1 MKIGIFD
8 SGIGGTTVLKE
19 LQKLLPDE
27 QYIYYSDSANNP
39 YGNKS
44 HAEIEELS
52 LQATEFLLEKGC
64 EIIVIACNTAS
75 AEAAEFLRTRF
86 KDTPI
91 FAIQPALKAVYDS
104 DYDRGK
110 YTLILATGATLNS
123 SKFKELYQK
132 YAIPNTVL
140 IDCNGLAELIEHGK
154 DTKEFLESKLDK
166 YHGQTENVVLGCTHY
181 PLVADT
187 IREVLGSNIKFFNGA
202 RGLARNLA
210 ESIKD
215 KKSPKGEGNVE
226 FYDTGRGYQDRTG
239 DSPLGRYAS
248 SQADTVDWNN

>member
-52 LQATEFLLEKGC
+52 L
-64 EIIVIACNTAS
+64 
-75 AEAAEFLRTRF
+75 
-86 KDTPI
+86 
-91 FAIQPALKAVYDS
+91 KA
-104 DYDRGK
+104 
-110 YTLILATGATLNS
+110 
-123 SKFKELYQK
+123 
-132 YAIPNTVL
+132 
-140 IDCNGLAELIEHGK
+140 
-154 DTKEFLESKLDK
+154 
-166 YHGQTENVVLGCTHY
+166 
-181 PLVADT
+181 
-187 IREVLGSNIKFFNGA
+187 IKFFNGA

-226 FYDTGRGYQDRTG
+226 FYDTGRGYQVRTG